1 MTIAALPDPALTPR
15 RADIDSWTGVLS
27 EVIELARGISST
39 EFVPRGLQSVEKTTA
54 AILYGREL
62 GLPPMTALSSV
73 VLVNGRPSLYA
84 KTQRALILAAGHELR
99 IRENTPEKATIWGR
113 RREDAGDDDAWVKV
127 TFSRADAERAGLW
140 GSSDPWRKYPAD
152 MLLNRATSRIS
163 TAMFA
168 DVVAGLETAE
178 AILDEDV
185 PAPATVTVQAP
196 ATARARRATMAV
208 SPAASSPAPALSPAE
223 SVREPS
229 AAAIEEEGATKPAT
243 TQRARPRKTE
253 GMSRGKQQVMLMH
266 FKRLGVEDRDL
277 RLETISAIVD
287 RPIGSSSDLTDTEA
301 DQVIALMASSADAG
315 AFARR
320 IAELKDTRI
329 TAEDPAEAQQQNQ

>member
-1 MTIAALPDPALTPR
+1 MTIAALPDPALAPSR
-15 RADIDSWTGVLS
+15 KADIDSWTGVLS

-140 GSSDPWRKYPAD
+140 GSSDPWKKYPAD

-178 AILDEDV
+178 AILDEDI
-185 PAPATVTVQAP
+185 PAPATVTVPAP

-208 SPAASSPAPALSPAE
+208 SPAASSPALSPAE
-223 SVREPS
+223 SGRESS
-229 AAAIEEEGATKPAT
+229 AAAVEEEGVTKPAIT
-243 TQRARPRKTE
+243 PRARPRKTE

-266 FKRLGVEDRDL
+266 FKRLGVEDRGL
-277 RLETISAIVD
+277 RLKTISAIVD
-287 RPIGSSSDLTDTEA
+287 RPIGSALDLTDAEA

-320 IAELKDTRI
+320 IAELKDARI
-329 TAEDPAEAQQQNQ
+329 TVEDPAEAQQQNQ